1 MMMGQM
7 RRRGYKIT
15 IYEPRGEL

>member
-1 MMMGQM
+1 MMGQM

>member
-1 MMMGQM
+1 MMMGQK